1 MSLAR
6 SHRSP
11 SNAHPASHPA
21 SQSARHPVSPS
32 PSPSVR
38 RRRLGAAV
46 LALATGAVLAVV
58 PGTSAPAATLA
69 APPSGVD
76 QATWPVT
83 DAHLPTPW
91 TEHVT
96 PDNALPEYPRPQLV
110 RDRWENL
117 NGLWEFAGAA
127 EGEAPP
133 FGQTLAEEIL
143 VPYPTE
149 SELSGMDRHEDH
161 MWYRRTV
168 EVPASWRTG
177 GQRTVLNF
185 GAVDHTATVWVNGQE
200 VAHHEGGYG
209 RFSADVTDALTAS
222 GPQEVLVGVTDRTDA
237 TWQPVGKQR
246 NVPDRGIFYEGASG
260 IWQTVWMEPVAAAH
274 ATRLDMTTDVDTS
287 TIALTVEGS
296 AAADGGTAE
305 VVVRQEAVAGKK
317 GKLAARA
324 TGAVGD
330 ELAVRVPD
338 AHLWTPD
345 DPYLYDLEV
354 RVRDAR
360 GTVVDTVGSYVGM
373 REIGIAPGE
382 DGRNRVTLNGE
393 VVFLLSTLDQGYWP
407 DGIYTAPTD
416 EALAFDLE
424 QHKELGFNTVRKHI
438 KVEPDR
444 WFYHA
449 DRLGLLVWQDMPSMR
464 TGRPPVEAQERFER
478 ELHEMVDQNKSWT
491 SVIGWIPFNE
501 GWGEWSQE
509 ATGRIA
515 REVKAQDPTRLVNA
529 HSGVNCCD
537 SLGDSGAGDV
547 IDWHQ
552 YVGPAQP
559 VPDATRASIDGE
571 HGGFGLEVDGHM
583 WFEDGHAYEMTPD
596 VATLTRRYVENTRD
610 VLASAQ
616 QCGISGSIYTQIT
629 DVEHEVNGFF
639 TYDRQVEKMDFGQVR
654 EVNDAVIA
662 GADGS
667 GAEPPVVD
675 PGTPGLTG
683 VHAWGFDEGSGTV
696 AADGVGDADA
706 TLTGTTWADGVAG
719 GALSFD
725 GAGEA
730 DTGQALVRTDGS
742 YSVSAWARLDVA
754 DGGFQTVVSQDTG
767 GNSAF
772 FLQYSGQ
779 DERWAMS
786 FVGARALSPEKPEPG
801 RWYHLTGVRDAAT
814 GELSLY
820 VDGERV
826 ATKDVCTAPETQGP
840 LVIGRGQ
847 YGGNEVDHLRGDVD
861 DVRVFDRALSAAEV
875 AELAAG

>member
-1 MSLAR
+1 M
-6 SHRSP
+6 
-11 SNAHPASHPA
+11 
-21 SQSARHPVSPS
+21 
-32 PSPSVR
+32 
-38 RRRLGAAV
+38 
-46 LALATGAVLAVV
+46 ALATATMLAVV
-58 PGTSAPAATLA
+58 PGTSAPAATGA
-69 APPSGVD
+69 DGD

-91 TEHVT
+91 TDQVT
-96 PDNALPEYPRPQLV
+96 PDNALPEYPRPQLT
-110 RDRWENL
+110 RDRWANL

-133 FGQTLAEEIL
+133 FGETLAEDIL

-149 SELSGMDRHEDH
+149 SELSGIDRHEDH

-168 EVPASWRTG
+168 TVPETWRTS
-177 GQRTVLNF
+177 GQRVLLNF

-260 IWQTVWMEPVAAAH
+260 IWQTVWMEPVAGAH
-274 ATRLDMTTDVDTS
+274 AEQLDMTTDVDTG
-287 TIALTVEGS
+287 TLALTVDGSDAAAGRTVDVVVRSGS
-296 AAADGGTAE
+296 AASETGRTDTGTE
-305 VVVRQEAVAGKK
+305 SGPGRVV
-317 GKLAARA
+317 ART
-324 TGAVGD
+324 TGVVGD
-330 ELAVRVPD
+330 EISVRVPR

-354 RVRDAR
+354 RIRDAR
-360 GTVVDTVGSYVGM
+360 GRVMDTVGSYFGM
-373 REIGIAPGE
+373 REIGVAEGE
-382 DGRNRVTLNGE
+382 DGRNHVTLNGE
-393 VVFLLSTLDQGYWP
+393 ILFLLSTLDQGYWP

-416 EALAFDLE
+416 EALAFDLVK
-424 QHKELGFNTVRKHI
+424 HKELGFNTVRKHI

-449 DRLGLLVWQDMPSMR
+449 DRLGLLVWQDMPSMK

-478 ELHEMVDQNKSWT
+478 ELHEMIDQHSSWT
-491 SVIGWIPFNE
+491 SVIGWVPFNE
-501 GWGEWSQE
+501 GWGEWSQD

-515 REVKAQDPTRLVNA
+515 GEIKAQDPTRLVNA

-537 SLGDSGAGDV
+537 SLGDSGEGDV

-596 VATLTRRYVENTRD
+596 VATLTRRYVENQED
-610 VLASAQ
+610 VLTAAQ

-654 EVNDAVIA
+654 DVNESIIE
-662 GADGS
+662 GADGT
-667 GAEPPVVD
+667 GGEPPVVD

-683 VHAWGFDEGSGTV
+683 VHAWAFDEGTGAV

-706 TLTGTTWADGVAG
+706 TLTGTTWTDGVAG
-719 GALSFD
+719 GGLSFD

-730 DTGQALVRTDGS
+730 DTGRSLVRTDGS

-779 DERWAMS
+779 DQRWAMS
-786 FVGARALSPEKPEPG
+786 FVGTRALSPTKPVPG
-801 RWYHLTGVRDAAT
+801 QWYHLTGVRDAAAGT
-814 GELSLY
+814 LSLY

-826 ATKDVCTAPETQGP
+826 ATKDVCTAPATEGS

-847 YGGNEVDHLRGDVD
+847 YGGNEVDHVRGDVD
-861 DVRVFDRALSAAEV
+861 DVRVFDRALSDAEV
-875 AELAAG
+875 AESRADPLSGPGPGMTTAVGHLAR